1 MSQKSKTE
9 YLQEILER
17 YKKAGKEVKRKILD
31 EFCTVCSYHRKY
43 AIKLLNQSPLQ
54 DTNKQRNRAGR
65 KKKYHTEGVIN
76 FLKTLWKK
84 TNLICSDRLKAAI
97 PIWLPIYKKSI
108 SSLSAKDEELLRK
121 ISPATIDRIL
131 SKFRGKYT
139 KRGLCTTRPGSII
152 RNLIPIKTNQWDE
165 NRPGFIEVDLVA
177 HCGTRVAGE
186 YINTL
191 DIVDIAT
198 GWTSQRAVWGKGEAN
213 TFKAIR
219 EIELTLPFKIRGF
232 DSDNGK
238 EFMNYKLLKYFKNR
252 KMPVDYTRSR
262 AYNKNDNAHIE
273 EKNWTVVRQYI
284 GYQRLDRIE
293 VVELLNDLYRN
304 ELYYFLNFFIPSAKL
319 IEKKRIGSKIKKIH
333 LAPKTPYARLKESGY
348 LEKATLSKLE
358 AIRRNLNPFKLQRTI
373 NQKIRQILKVAFNEG
388 V

>member
-1 MSQKSKTE
+1 MSKKSKRE
-9 YLQEILER
+9 YLHEISGR
-17 YKKAGKEVKRKILD
+17 YNKAVKDEKRKILD

-54 DTNKQRNRAGR
+54 EINKQRKRAGR
-65 KKKYHTEGVIN
+65 KKEYHTDGVIN
-76 FLKTLWKK
+76 FLKILWKR

-97 PIWLPIYKKSI
+97 PIWLPIYKKNI
-108 SSLSAKDEELLRK
+108 SVLSKKDEELLRK

-139 KRGLCTTRPGSII
+139 KRGLSTTRPGSII
-152 RNLIPIKTNQWDE
+152 RELIPIKTNQWDE

-177 HCGTRVAGE
+177 HCGTSVAGQ

-191 DIVDIAT
+191 NIVDIAT
-198 GWTSQRAVWGKGEAN
+198 GWTSQRAVWGKGEEN

-238 EFMNYKLLKYFKNR
+238 EFINYRLLKYFKHR
-252 KMPVDYTRSR
+252 KATVNYTRSR

-284 GYQRLDRIE
+284 GYDRLNNPDQL
-293 VVELLNDLYRN
+293 ELLNDLYRN
-304 ELYYFLNFFIPSAKL
+304 DLNYFLNYFLPSVKL
-319 IEKKRIGSKIKKIH
+319 ISKERHGSKIKKKYDK
-333 LAPKTPYARLKESGY
+333 AKTPFQRLLESKEID
-348 LEKATLSKLE
+348 EAKKLE
-358 AIRRNLNPFKLQRTI
+358 LLRISKRLDPFKLQENIDR
-373 NQKIRQILKVAFNEG
+373 KIRLILKLSIK
-388 V
+388 

>member
-1 MSQKSKTE
+1 MSKKSKVE
-9 YLQEILER
+9 YLYEIIER
-17 YKKAGKEVKRKILD
+17 YKKAGKEEKKKILD
-31 EFCTVCSYHRKY
+31 EFCTVCCFHRKY

-54 DTNKQRNRAGR
+54 EDKKQRKRAGR
-65 KKKYHTEGVIN
+65 KKKYHTDGVIN

-97 PIWLPIYKKSI
+97 PIWLPIYKKTI
-108 SSLSAKDEELLRK
+108 SALSKQDEELLRE

-131 SKFRGKYT
+131 AKFRGKYT

-152 RNLIPIKTNQWDE
+152 RDLIPIKTNQWDE

-177 HCGTRVAGE
+177 HCGTSVAGE

-198 GWTSQRAVWGKGEAN
+198 GWTSQRAVWGKGEVN

-219 EIELTLPFKIRGF
+219 EIELTLPFRIRGF

-238 EFMNYKLLKYFKNR
+238 EFMNYRLLKYFKHR
-252 KMPVDYTRSR
+252 TQPVNYTRSR

-284 GYQRLDRIE
+284 GYDRLNNPE
-293 VVELLNDLYRN
+293 QLELLNDLYRN
-304 ELYYFLNFFIPSAKL
+304 DLNYFLNYFLPSVKL
-319 IEKKRIGSKIKKIH
+319 ISKERQGSKIKKKYDK
-333 LAPKTPYARLKESGY
+333 AKTPFQRLFESKEID
-348 LEKATLSKLE
+348 EDKKLE
-358 AIRRNLNPFKLQRTI
+358 LLRILNRLDPFKLQENIER
-373 NQKIRQILKVAFNEG
+373 KIRLILKLSIK
-388 V
+388 

>member
-1 MSQKSKTE
+1 MSKKSKTE
-9 YLQEILER
+9 YLNEIIER
-17 YKKAGKEVKRKILD
+17 YQKSEKEEKKIILD
-31 EFCTVCSYHRKY
+31 EFCKVCGYHRKY
-43 AIKLLNQSPLQ
+43 AIKLLNGNPLQ
-54 DTNKQRNRAGR
+54 EINKQNKRAGR
-65 KKKYHTEGVIN
+65 KRKYHTEGVIK

-97 PIWLPIYKKSI
+97 PIWLRIYKKNI
-108 SSLSAKDEELLRK
+108 SALSTQDEVLLRT

-131 SKFRGKYT
+131 AKFRGKYT

-152 RNLIPIKTNQWDE
+152 RDLIPIKTNQWNE

-177 HCGTRVAGE
+177 HCGSSVAGE

-198 GWTSQRAVWGKGEAN
+198 GWTSQRAVWGKGEIN
-213 TFKAIR
+213 TFNALR

-238 EFMNYKLLKYFKNR
+238 EFLNYRLLKYFKHR
-252 KMPVDYTRSR
+252 KDPVNYTRSR

-284 GYQRLDRIE
+284 GYDRLNNPE
-293 VVELLNDLYRN
+293 QLELLNDLYRN
-304 ELYYFLNFFIPSAKL
+304 DMNFFLNYFLPSVKL
-319 IEKKRIGSKIKKIH
+319 ISKERHGSKIKKKYDK
-333 LAPKTPYARLKESGY
+333 AKTPFQRLFESKEIDDD
-348 LEKATLSKLE
+348 KKLQLLR
-358 AIRRNLNPFKLQRTI
+358 ILNKLNPFKLQENIER
-373 NQKIRQILKVAFNEG
+373 KIKLILKLSVK
-388 V
+388 

>member
-1 MSQKSKTE
+1 MSKKSKRE
-9 YLQEILER
+9 YLHEIIER
-17 YKKAGKEVKRKILD
+17 YKKAGKQGKKKILD

-43 AIKLLNQSPLQ
+43 AIKLLNQSPLPEIC
-54 DTNKQRNRAGR
+54 KQRKSAGR
-65 KKKYHTEGVIN
+65 KKKYHTVGVIN
-76 FLKTLWKK
+76 FLKILWKR

-97 PIWLPIYKKSI
+97 PIWLPIYKKST
-108 SSLSAKDEELLRK
+108 SALSKKDEDLLRS
-121 ISPATIDRIL
+121 ISAATIDRIL
-131 SKFRGKYT
+131 VKFRGNYT

-152 RNLIPIKTNQWDE
+152 RDLIPIKTNQWDE

-177 HCGTRVAGE
+177 HCGTSVAGE

-219 EIELTLPFKIRGF
+219 EIELTLPFKIKGF

-238 EFMNYKLLKYFKNR
+238 EFMNYRLLKYFKHR
-252 KMPVDYTRSR
+252 TQPVDYTRSR

-284 GYQRLDRIE
+284 GYDRLTNPE
-293 VVELLNDLYRN
+293 QLEMLNDLYRGDLN
-304 ELYYFLNFFIPSAKL
+304 YFINYFLPSVKL
-319 IEKKRIGSKIKKIH
+319 ISKQRQGSKIKKKYDK
-333 LAPKTPYARLKESGY
+333 AKTPFQRLFESKY
-348 LEKATLSKLE
+348 IDEEKKLE
-358 AIRRNLNPFKLQRTI
+358 LLRILNRLDPFKLQENI
-373 NQKIRQILKVAFNEG
+373 EKKIRLILKLSIK
-388 V
+388 

>member
-1 MSQKSKTE
+1 MSNKSKSE
-9 YLQEILER
+9 YLHEILER
-17 YKKAGKEVKRKILD
+17 YKKVGKEEKKRILD

-43 AIKLLNQSPLQ
+43 AIKLLNQSPLHEI
-54 DTNKQRNRAGR
+54 NKQRKRAGR
-65 KKKYHTEGVIN
+65 KKKYHTEGVIK

-97 PIWLPIYKKSI
+97 PIWLPIYKKTI
-108 SSLSAKDEELLRK
+108 SELSKKDEDLLRE

-139 KRGLCTTRPGSII
+139 KRGLCTTRPGSKI
-152 RNLIPIKTNQWDE
+152 RDLIPIKTNQWDE

-177 HCGTRVAGE
+177 HCGTSVAGE

-238 EFMNYKLLKYFKNR
+238 EFMNYRLLKYFKQR
-252 KMPVDYTRSR
+252 KDPVNYTRSR
-262 AYNKNDNAHIE
+262 AYNKNDNSHIE

-284 GYQRLDRIE
+284 GYDRLNNPDQL
-293 VVELLNDLYRN
+293 ELLNDLYRN
-304 ELYYFLNFFIPSAKL
+304 ELNDFLNYFLPSVKL
-319 IEKKRIGSKIKKIH
+319 ISKERHGSKIKKKYDK
-333 LAPKTPYARLKESGY
+333 AKTPFQRLFESKEIDGD
-348 LEKATLSKLE
+348 KKLE
-358 AIRRNLNPFKLQRTI
+358 LLRYSKKLDPFKLQEIIDR
-373 NQKIRQILKVAFNEG
+373 KIKLILKLSVK
-388 V
+388 

>member
-1 MSQKSKTE
+1 MSKKSKVE
-9 YLQEILER
+9 YLHEIIER
-17 YKKAGKEVKRKILD
+17 YTKAGKEEKKKILD
-31 EFCTVCSYHRKY
+31 EFCTVCIYHRKY
-43 AIKLLNQSPLQ
+43 AIKLLNQFPFPEI
-54 DTNKQRNRAGR
+54 NKQRKRAGR

-76 FLKTLWKK
+76 YLKTLWKK

-108 SSLSAKDEELLRK
+108 LSLSKKDEELLRE

-131 SKFRGKYT
+131 AKYRGKYT

-152 RNLIPIKTNQWDE
+152 RDLIPIKTNQWKE

-177 HCGTRVAGE
+177 HCGTSVAGE

-198 GWTSQRAVWGKGEAN
+198 GWTSQRAVWGKGDAN
-213 TFKAIR
+213 TLKAIR

-238 EFMNYKLLKYFKNR
+238 EFMNYRLLKYFKHR
-252 KMPVDYTRSR
+252 KEPVNYTRSR

-284 GYQRLDRIE
+284 GYDRLNNPEQLD
-293 VVELLNDLYRN
+293 LLNDLYRN
-304 ELYYFLNFFIPSAKL
+304 DLNYFLNFFLPSMKL
-319 IEKKRIGSKIKKIH
+319 ISKERKGSKIKKKYDK
-333 LAPKTPYARLKESGY
+333 AKTPFQRLLESKEIGEDKKIE
-348 LEKATLSKLE
+348 LIRIFNKLD
-358 AIRRNLNPFKLQRTI
+358 PFKLQNNIER
-373 NQKIRQILKVAFNEG
+373 KIRLILKLSIK
-388 V
+388 

>member
-1 MSQKSKTE
+1 MSKKSKVE
-9 YLQEILER
+9 YLHEIIER
-17 YKKAGKEVKRKILD
+17 YTKAGKEEKKKILD
-31 EFCTVCSYHRKY
+31 EFCTVCIYHRKY
-43 AIKLLNQSPLQ
+43 AIKLLNQFPFPEI
-54 DTNKQRNRAGR
+54 NKQRKRAGR

-76 FLKTLWKK
+76 YLKTLWKK

-108 SSLSAKDEELLRK
+108 LSLSKKDEELLRE

-131 SKFRGKYT
+131 AKYRGKYT

-152 RNLIPIKTNQWDE
+152 RDLIPIKTNQWEE

-177 HCGTRVAGE
+177 HCGTSVAGE

-198 GWTSQRAVWGKGEAN
+198 GWTSQRAVWGKGEVN
-213 TFKAIR
+213 TLKAIR

-238 EFMNYKLLKYFKNR
+238 EFMNYRLLKYFKHR
-252 KMPVDYTRSR
+252 KEPVNYTRSR

-284 GYQRLDRIE
+284 GYDRLNNPEQLD
-293 VVELLNDLYRN
+293 LLNDLYRN
-304 ELYYFLNFFIPSAKL
+304 DLNYFLNFFLPSMKL
-319 IEKKRIGSKIKKIH
+319 ISKERKGSKIKKKYDK
-333 LAPKTPYARLKESGY
+333 AKTPFQRLLESKEIGEDKKIE
-348 LEKATLSKLE
+348 LIRIFNKLD
-358 AIRRNLNPFKLQRTI
+358 PFKLQNNIER
-373 NQKIRQILKVAFNEG
+373 KIRLILKLSIK
-388 V
+388 